1 MNKYIFGL
9 FVLCLGIV
17 ACTEATETEKND
29 APVRPKIVMLPFHWS
44 SLGFPLDRLQT
55 GDLILRHSEG
65 FSSDIFKGASKRENL
80 YSHAGITIRNSDGTV
95 DVYHM
100 LGGVENPNFNL
111 KKDSVQA
118 FVSPTFAKAFAIY
131 HYDLTDEER
140 IHIDSLVRYYYK
152 SNLQFDMDFDL
163 KSDKKM
169 YCSELVWKI
178 YKEMGINLCEPKTFS
193 NYNISS
199 PEVQKAIKQ
208 RYGTTF
214 NMDEQVV
221 APVDIYESS
230 LVKTVFNTL

>member
-169 YCSELVWKI
+169 YCSEFVHKVILFATHRKDYIHLSVEYGK
-178 YKEMGINLCEPKTFS
+178 KFVGIDDLYLNIHSTLLINK
-193 NYNISS
+193 NYEKNH
-199 PEVQKAIKQ
+199 
-208 RYGTTF
+208 
-214 NMDEQVV
+214 
-221 APVDIYESS
+221 
-230 LVKTVFNTL
+230 

>member
-9 FVLCLGIV
+9 FVLCLGMV

-169 YCSELVWKI
+169 YCSEFV
-178 YKEMGINLCEPKTFS
+178 YKVILFATHRKDYIHLSVENDKKFVGIDDLYLNIHSTLLINK
-193 NYNISS
+193 NYEKNH
-199 PEVQKAIKQ
+199 
-208 RYGTTF
+208 
-214 NMDEQVV
+214 
-221 APVDIYESS
+221 
-230 LVKTVFNTL
+230 

>member
-9 FVLCLGIV
+9 FVLCLSMV
-17 ACTEATETEKND
+17 ACTEATETEKNE

-169 YCSELVWKI
+169 YCSEFV
-178 YKEMGINLCEPKTFS
+178 YKVILFATHRKDYIHLSVENGKKFVGIDDLYLNIHSTLLINK
-193 NYNISS
+193 NYEKNH
-199 PEVQKAIKQ
+199 
-208 RYGTTF
+208 
-214 NMDEQVV
+214 
-221 APVDIYESS
+221 
-230 LVKTVFNTL
+230 